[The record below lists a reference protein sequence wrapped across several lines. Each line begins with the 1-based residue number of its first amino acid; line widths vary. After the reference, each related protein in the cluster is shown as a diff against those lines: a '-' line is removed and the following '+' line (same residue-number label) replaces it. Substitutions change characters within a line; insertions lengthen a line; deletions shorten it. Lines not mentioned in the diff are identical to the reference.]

1 MTYPATGS
9 SLLPPHPQE
18 RRDDRQRAIIDHAIE
33 VQESSNTV
41 AALEYL
47 KSRDVAPGV
56 IERVLLEPA
65 RRRAIPAR

>member
-1 MTYPATGS
+1 MSYPSPRTTVQQS
-9 SLLPPHPQE
+9 PPQE
-18 RRDDRQRAIIDHAIE
+18 RRDVRQRAIIDYAIE

-47 KSRDVAPGV
+47 KSRDIAPGV

-65 RRRAIPAR
+65 RRRTTSSR